1 MKKLTAYLSFFFIAF
16 PLFYIDG
23 EERVHSG
30 QLIYSTKEIKNEL
43 AQIRNLQIQAPEF
56 PDDVEWLN
64 TDETLSLSKLN
75 GKVVLLNFWSF
86 YCESCIYVNKNLQH
100 LEKKY
105 RDRDLL
111 IIDVISIK
119 FLPDIN
125 RQNIQHAVQQ
135 YGITHP
141 VVIDK
146 KNMLCQYYNV
156 YAFPTLV
163 LIDPTGN
170 FAGYISE
177 IGNKKI
183 LENYTRI
190 LLDEFGV

>member
-1 MKKLTAYLSFFFIAF
+1 MKKLTAYLSFFFISL

-23 EERVHSG
+23 EIGVHPE

-43 AQIRNLQIQAPEF
+43 AQIRDLHIQAPEF
-56 PDDVEWLN
+56 PDGVDWLN
-64 TDETLSLSKLN
+64 TDENLTLSKLN

-86 YCESCIYVNKNLQH
+86 YCESCIYLNKNLLA

-105 RDRDLL
+105 QNRELI
-111 IIDVISIK
+111 IIDVISTK
-119 FLPDIN
+119 FLPDITK
-125 RQNIQHAVQQ
+125 QSIQHAVQQ
-135 YGITHP
+135 YQITHP
-141 VVIDK
+141 VIIDRN
-146 KNMLCQYYNV
+146 NMICQFYNV

-177 IGNKKI
+177 IGNKSI
-183 LENYTRI
+183 LENYTGI
-190 LLDEFGV
+190 LLKEFDI